1 MYLFKIIYISLSP
14 TLPPPPSSPSDYII
28 RFITMALKSLIAA
41 MLFSILP
48 SRKKGKW
55 YMLLEYVSQ
64 FYRTLAPTPLWV
76 RYLSNQHLSGAVFAV
91 LITATYLMIKG
102 GVIFSSVREL
112 YGAFINF
119 LKDPVS
125 DVCVGARE
133 RERERER
140 ERREMI
146 TPPPS
151 LLYRYTVPHLQKM
164 TWIKPTIPVP
174 YVMKISPVPL
184 CWIAG

>member
-1 MYLFKIIYISLSP
+1 VDLWNLIWSVWVTGKRRSCRCVYSYDSFYLPPPLSLPLSLSLSP
-14 TLPPPPSSPSDYII
+14 SSPLDYII
-28 RFITMALKSLIAA
+28 RFITMAIKSLIAA
-41 MLFSILP
+41 MLLSILP

-125 DVCVGARE
+125 D
-133 RERERER
+133 
-140 ERREMI
+140 I
-146 TPPPS
+146 
-151 LLYRYTVPHLQKM
+151 
-164 TWIKPTIPVP
+164 
-174 YVMKISPVPL
+174 
-184 CWIAG
+184 

>member
-1 MYLFKIIYISLSP
+1 
-14 TLPPPPSSPSDYII
+14 
-28 RFITMALKSLIAA
+28 MALKSLIAA
-41 MLFSILP
+41 MFFSVLP

-102 GVIFSSVREL
+102 GVIFGSVREL

-125 DVCVGARE
+125 EVCIGREGGRE
-133 RERERER
+133 RERERGRGRGR
-140 ERREMI
+140 ESYQSL
-146 TPPPS
+146 TPPLPFCS
-151 LLYRYTVPHLQKM
+151 FYRCMVPRLQKT
-164 TWIKPTIPVP
+164 TWIKPTIHVP
-174 YVMKISPVPL
+174 YVTRISPGPS
-184 CWIAG
+184 C

>member
-1 MYLFKIIYISLSP
+1 MCRVFTSRLLSFSLS
-14 TLPPPPSSPSDYII
+14 LSSHSDYII

-41 MLFSILP
+41 MFFSILP

-91 LITATYLMIKG
+91 LITAMYLMIKG

-125 DVCVGARE
+125 E
-133 RERERER
+133 
-140 ERREMI
+140 
-146 TPPPS
+146 
-151 LLYRYTVPHLQKM
+151 
-164 TWIKPTIPVP
+164 
-174 YVMKISPVPL
+174 
-184 CWIAG
+184 